1 MNKKVDDNNRK
12 FNIFNFLSTFSKC
25 LIEIFISLYLFKN
38 GFDIKHILLF
48 YILENFFAIFISY
61 FYVKIGEKYSYS
73 VPISIG
79 IVSFI
84 GLQVL
89 LNKYICNTFSYLLL
103 ISIVYSM
110 YRRGYWVS
118 RRFYITTIMP
128 KRASSERFSIVTI
141 VAQLASIL
149 SGYIGSYL
157 LDSLNMGLLTMIS
170 AIVLLISI
178 IPLIDIDYD
187 NTNTKIELIKNLKK
201 YDIRNFLAFS
211 IFELDNLLEFIFPI
225 YIAIYIKNSYM
236 MAGTINAVSNISI
249 IIFIFIYGKIIK
261 KKNYF
266 IISTILFILLSFSKL
281 FITSYLILFI
291 YFFDGIVKKMQ
302 NQSLN
307 KIYFENHKEIDNANY
322 NLIYQILESVIRLI
336 VAAPLLLFN
345 DIKYM
350 IIFVL
355 IVILIELIIYI
366 RMKKNKV
373 LN

>member
-1 MNKKVDDNNRK
+1 MNKKVEENNRK
-12 FNIFNFLSTFSKC
+12 FNVFNFLSTFSKS

-48 YILENFFAIFISY
+48 YILENFFALFISY
-61 FYVKIGEKYSYS
+61 FYVKVGEEYSYS

-79 IVSFI
+79 IVSFVA
-84 GLQVL
+84 LQVL
-89 LNKYICNTFSYLLL
+89 LNKYICNTTSYLIL
-103 ISIVYSM
+103 ISIIYSL

-128 KRASSERFSIVTI
+128 KKYSSERFSIVTI

-157 LDSLNMGLLTMIS
+157 LDNLNMGLLTMIS
-170 AIVLLISI
+170 AIVLLISV
-178 IPLIDIDYD
+178 IPLIDIEYD
-187 NTNTKIELIKNLKK
+187 NKNTKIELIKNIKK

-211 IFELDNLLEFIFPI
+211 IFELDNLLEFIFPV

-249 IIFIFIYGKIIK
+249 ILFIFIYGKIIK

-266 IISTILFILLSFSKL
+266 VISTILFVLLSFSKL

-291 YFFDGIVKKMQ
+291 YFIDGIVKKMQ

-307 KIYFENHKEIDNANY
+307 KIYFENQKRMDNANY
-322 NLIYQILESVIRLI
+322 NLIYQISESAIRLI
-336 VAAPLLLFN
+336 VAVPLLLFN

-350 IIFVL
+350 ILFVL
-355 IVILIELIIYI
+355 VVILAELLIYI
-366 RMKKNKV
+366 KMKKNKV
-373 LN
+373 LY

>member
-1 MNKKVDDNNRK
+1 
-12 FNIFNFLSTFSKC
+12 
-25 LIEIFISLYLFKN
+25 
-38 GFDIKHILLF
+38 
-48 YILENFFAIFISY
+48 
-61 FYVKIGEKYSYS
+61 
-73 VPISIG
+73 
-79 IVSFI
+79 
-84 GLQVL
+84 
-89 LNKYICNTFSYLLL
+89 
-103 ISIVYSM
+103 
-110 YRRGYWVS
+110 
-118 RRFYITTIMP
+118 MP

-141 VAQLASIL
+141 VAELASIL

-170 AIVLLISI
+170 TIVLLISI

-187 NTNTKIELIKNLKK
+187 NKKTKIELINNLKK

-236 MAGTINAVSNISI
+236 IAGTLNAVSNISI

-266 IISTILFILLSFSKL
+266 VISTILFILLSFSKL
-281 FITSYLILFI
+281 FITSYFILFI

-307 KIYFENHKEIDNANY
+307 KIYFENQKKIDNANY
-322 NLIYQILESVIRLI
+322 NLIYQISESAIRLI
-336 VAAPLLLFN
+336 VAIPLLLFS

-355 IVILIELIIYI
+355 IVILIELIIYT

-373 LN
+373 LY